1 MPQKLADGLKLR
13 LLVDG
18 VHQINQSEVSLEV
31 DGKNQPLETLE
42 GLAGKTPGAGMAT
55 ITGTGIVQVGGP
67 EFDYV
72 KAAVEGSY
80 HDLQIPYGPKSYLG
94 SGWFDKATIGQS
106 TGKGTEI
113 NFTWIGEFAAPR

>member
-1 MPQKLADGLKLR
+1 MALQDGLKLR

-18 VHQINQSEVSLEV
+18 VHQVLVNQISLEI

-55 ITGTGIVQVGGP
+55 ITASAVVPIGGP
-67 EFDYV
+67 EEDFFENV
-72 KAAVEGSY
+72 VLGSY
-80 HDLQIPYGPKSYLG
+80 HDLQVPYGKKSYLG
-94 SGWFDKATIGQS
+94 TGWFDKSAIEQS

-113 NFTWIGEFAAPR
+113 NFTWMGEFAKPR